1 MKMNKSDFLN
11 LALMAGSTVFNEK
24 VEKQKVFDLLSRIF
38 DESFSSIKEKGGK
51 KKHD

>member
-1 MKMNKSDFLN
+1 MNKNDFLN

-38 DESFSSIKEKGGK
+38 DESFSSKISDKEK
-51 KKHD
+51 KKHDV